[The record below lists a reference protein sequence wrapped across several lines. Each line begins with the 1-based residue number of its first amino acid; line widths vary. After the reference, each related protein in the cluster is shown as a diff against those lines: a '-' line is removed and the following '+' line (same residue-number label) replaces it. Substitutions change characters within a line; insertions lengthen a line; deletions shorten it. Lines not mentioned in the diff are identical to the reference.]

1 MMAAASIPRWRRRG
15 RRRLRRGIADAI
27 GRVAPLGGRIA
38 TLSGMPRGA
47 AFALTLPL
55 PGRQSRG
62 SGCEGPP
69 AGNDDDGALSR
80 RRNYSSVVRKVSS
93 AASEDL
99 DFTVS
104 EAEDGETALTLCR
117 DSMPDAILVD
127 ATMPMM
133 DGIDFVKALRRL
145 EGGMR
150 PKILFCMTEYNPA
163 VVGRAVRAGADD
175 HVLKP
180 FDRSVIEA
188 KLQEWASCETLARRR
203 CAPPRAPRPRR
214 AGHRLRRG

>member
-1 MMAAASIPRWRRRG
+1 MMTMAHF
-15 RRRLRRGIADAI
+15 L
-27 GRVAPLGGRIA
+27 VV
-38 TLSGMPRGA
+38 
-47 AFALTLPL
+47 
-55 PGRQSRG
+55 
-62 SGCEGPP
+62 
-69 AGNDDDGALSR
+69 DD
-80 RRNYSSVVRKVSS
+80 SSVVRKVVRRIC
-93 AASEDL
+93 EDL

-188 KLQEWASCETLARRR
+188 KLQEVGL
-203 CAPPRAPRPRR
+203 
-214 AGHRLRRG
+214 L